1 MGMMGESVRVMSL
14 PLKVVTS
21 EELTSYAEQRP
32 STGLHV
38 IEMMLFLGWNEG
50 RAVGPAVMLDVS
62 SLHGE
67 P

>member
-1 MGMMGESVRVMSL
+1 MGESVRVMSL
-14 PLKVVTS
+14 PLKVVTRD
-21 EELTSYAEQRP
+21 ELTSYAVQIP
-32 STGLHV
+32 SAPQV

-50 RAVGPAVMLDVS
+50 RAVGAVVMLEAR